1 MKNVLFFPA
10 DAHEGPVWVAR
21 QNRLYYTTKT
31 HLDGRRRVDIEYLDF
46 SPYLQNDD
54 TLSDLPER
62 IQHPLEPA
70 TFVKDANMANGMRLA
85 NDGTHLLVAEQGYG
99 ERNGG
104 VTLYHLQTGQRAELL
119 MEYDGKPFNSP
130 NKAIQSKAGHLVVSD
145 PDYAFRQG
153 FRPPPV
159 LEPNLYLLPKGS
171 GELKVF
177 RCGLEMPHGLMLSP
191 DERTL
196 FVTDTSNDG
205 AHEDGVELHRRK
217 SVWKFAFDPEAPAV
231 SGPGTCCFAVAEG
244 VPDGMVVTDDRLLVA
259 GGDGVYVADL
269 KGKLLG
275 KIRLS
280 ETAVNLALAGEDRH
294 LFVTIDKGVVFLRNW
309 WERVGEE
316 IEVEDYT
323 VGE

>member
-46 SPYLQNDD
+46 SAYLQDD
-54 TLSDLPER
+54 YTLSDLPER

-70 TFVKDANMANGMRLA
+70 TFVENVNMANGMRPA
-85 NDGTHLLVAEQGYG
+85 NDGIHLLVAEQGYG
-99 ERNGG
+99 DKDGG
-104 VTLYHLQTGQRAELL
+104 IALYHLQTGQRAELA

-130 NKAIQSKAGHLVVSD
+130 NKVIQSQAGHLILSD
-145 PDYAFRQG
+145 PDYAFRQN

-159 LEPNLYLLPKGS
+159 LEPNLYLLPN
-171 GELKVF
+171 ETEDTQVF
-177 RCGLEMPHGLMLSP
+177 RCGLEMPHGLALSP

-205 AHEDGVELHRRK
+205 AHDDEVELRRRK
-217 SVWKFAFDPEAPAV
+217 SVWRFAFDPEAPSI

-244 VPDGMVVTDDRLLVA
+244 VPDGMVTTSDRLLVA
-259 GGDGVYVADL
+259 GGDGIYVADL
-269 KGKLLG
+269 EGKLLG
-275 KIRLS
+275 KIKL
-280 ETAVNLALAGEDRH
+280 
-294 LFVTIDKGVVFLRNW
+294 FLRNW
-309 WERVGEE
+309 RERVGEE
-316 IEVEDYT
+316 FEVEDYT